1 LRAARPPR
9 RREGGA
15 SPGRRD
21 GSGSRGPSTAP
32 QQPPQPPVSPL
43 TVALR
48 KHEERVAEVEHRLA
62 EAKGAGRSRA
72 SEARA
77 LERKLADEQGALERA
92 RALLALAG

>member
-1 LRAARPPR
+1 
-9 RREGGA
+9 
-15 SPGRRD
+15 
-21 GSGSRGPSTAP
+21 
-32 QQPPQPPVSPL
+32 
-43 TVALR
+43 LR